1 MSKSIQ
7 LPNIGDLI
15 YFTDE
20 WDKLLSQSIADS
32 GITIY
37 GVVYKIA
44 NLSDI
49 QYEIEM
55 SDLSFEEWNGY
66 SLAYPLSTESM
77 NIKDSKIYFV
87 RWMTKEDFILTTY
100 KLINEEWFY
109 HDLFAIFSQSSNE
122 INN

>member
-20 WDKLLSQSIADS
+20 WDKLLSQSIEDS

>member
-1 MSKSIQ
+1 
-7 LPNIGDLI
+7 
-15 YFTDE
+15 
-20 WDKLLSQSIADS
+20 
-32 GITIY
+32 
-37 GVVYKIA
+37 
-44 NLSDI
+44 
-49 QYEIEM
+49 M

>member
-1 MSKSIQ
+1 MSKAIQ
-7 LPNIGDLI
+7 LPKIGDLI

-20 WDKLLSQSIADS
+20 WDKLLSQSIAES
-32 GITIY
+32 GMTIY

-55 SDLSFEEWNGY
+55 SELSFEEWNGY
-66 SLAYPLSTESM
+66 SLAYPLSTDSFD
-77 NIKDSKIYFV
+77 IKDSKIYFV
-87 RWMTKEDFILTTY
+87 RWMTKEDFIITTY

-109 HDLFAIFSQSSNE
+109 HDLFAIFSESE
-122 INN
+122 IEIDN